1 MYRIYSTGIETAA
14 ASAILIPILF
24 LYHIFIFHNIKKTAA
39 YILFSL
45 YLAAI
50 CFLVGFP
57 NIAGMRIVLSHN
69 FIPLR
74 GMLTDITNSYLNVL
88 LFIPLGIFVPCLW
101 PEYRSMMKTV
111 GLGLMTSLGIEIL
124 QIFTFRAT
132 DINDVITNV
141 AGTMIG
147 YLIGKLIINRFPQ
160 LNWLGCK
167 ERELYLLYVTVGVV
181 MFFSQPFIQSVLG
194 NFSL

>member
-1 MYRIYSTGIETAA
+1 MEMFMYRIYSTGIETAA

-24 LYHIFIFHNIKKTAA
+24 LYQIFIFHNIKKTAA

-132 DINDVITNV
+132 DIHSS
-141 AGTMIG
+141 
-147 YLIGKLIINRFPQ
+147 
-160 LNWLGCK
+160 C
-167 ERELYLLYVTVGVV
+167 
-181 MFFSQPFIQSVLG
+181 
-194 NFSL
+194 

>member
-88 LFIPLGIFVPCLW
+88 LFICPMLMARIQKYD
-101 PEYRSMMKTV
+101 ENS
-111 GLGLMTSLGIEIL
+111 GLGPD
-124 QIFTFRAT
+124 
-132 DINDVITNV
+132 DIT
-141 AGTMIG
+141 G
-147 YLIGKLIINRFPQ
+147 Y
-160 LNWLGCK
+160 
-167 ERELYLLYVTVGVV
+167 
-181 MFFSQPFIQSVLG
+181 
-194 NFSL
+194 